1 MNMGGQRKI
10 RTRPLCLHQADC
22 SLGLDDLAALD
33 ALGAKAH
40 APRVALAIRN
50 AHVVQVRKEATRRNA
65 GGVQTDA
72 ALVLGRTLA
81 DDGLASCRTLSAHI
95 TYS

>member
-1 MNMGGQRKI
+1 M
-10 RTRPLCLHQADC
+10 CLHQLDG

-33 ALGAKAH
+33 ALGAQAH
-40 APRVALAIRN
+40 ALRVALAIRN
-50 AHVVQVRKEATRRNA
+50 AHVVQIRKEATLRDA

-81 DDGLASCRTLSAHI
+81 DDGLACRRTLSAHI

>member
-1 MNMGGQRKI
+1 MRKY
-10 RTRPLCLHQADC
+10 PHPPFYLPHADR
-22 SLGLDDLAALD
+22 SLGLDDLAALN
-33 ALGAKAH
+33 ALRAQAH
-40 APRVALAIRN
+40 ALRVAIAVRN
-50 AHVVQVRKEATRRNA
+50 AHVVQVRKEATLRNA

-72 ALVLGRTLA
+72 AFVLGRTLA